1 LEEDINFL
9 LVSPL
14 IPHYGI
20 LNVLFFRIQGNVVHR
35 LLILIYKKDGDI
47 QVVQNTIRNLM
58 DLEKKLHMYLN
69 MMPLPHYLFHGV
81 LHYNLTGFIF
91 KRINQFVLNVI
102 NFLLKYVVIDGEDVT
117 SFP

>member
-1 LEEDINFL
+1 
-9 LVSPL
+9 
-14 IPHYGI
+14 
-20 LNVLFFRIQGNVVHR
+20 
-35 LLILIYKKDGDI
+35 
-47 QVVQNTIRNLM
+47 
-58 DLEKKLHMYLN
+58 
-69 MMPLPHYLFHGV
+69 V